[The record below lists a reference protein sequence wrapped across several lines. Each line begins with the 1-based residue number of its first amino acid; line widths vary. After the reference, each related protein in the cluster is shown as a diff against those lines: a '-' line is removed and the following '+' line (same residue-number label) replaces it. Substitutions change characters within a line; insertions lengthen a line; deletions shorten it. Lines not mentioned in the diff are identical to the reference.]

1 VPRRHWCLAALCIL
15 AFFNHLMF
23 ATSFA
28 QTPDERTAARLMDDL
43 MWGRGTIGGPFE
55 LIDQNGKL
63 RRDTEFRGKLLIVYF
78 GYTSCPDICPAD
90 LQQIGLAVEHLGE
103 AGGAVQPLFI
113 TIDPERDTPE
123 VLARYVPAFH
133 PRLIGLTGTLE
144 QITAVAGSYKAYFAK
159 YQPPGGGPYVM
170 DHTGFIYLVDATG
183 KYRGFFPPGT
193 SSGRIQEMIA
203 KLLSE

>member
-1 VPRRHWCLAALCIL
+1 
-15 AFFNHLMF
+15 
-23 ATSFA
+23 
-28 QTPDERTAARLMDDL
+28 MDDL

-55 LIDQNGKL
+55 LIDHNGKV
-63 RRDTEFRGKLLIVYF
+63 RRDTEFRGKLLIIYF

-103 AGGAVQPLFI
+103 AGAAVQPLFI
-113 TIDPERDTPE
+113 TIDPERDTPD

-144 QITAVAGSYKAYFAK
+144 QITAVARSYKAYFAK
-159 YQPPGGGPYVM
+159 YQPPEGGPYVM

-183 KYRGFFPPGT
+183 KFRGFFPPGT
-193 SSGRIQEMIA
+193 SSGRIEEMIG
-203 KLLSE
+203 KLLSERP